1 MLENS
6 KKKTKLSSQ
15 NFVAP
20 PSKLPGGGGGGDEQ
34 ASSSHR
40 KGVDN
45 DCEAARRE
53 RRAGMKANPLT
64 SVA

>member
-20 PSKLPGGGGGGDEQ
+20 PSKLPGGGDEQ